1 MIKLNRRVLTAL
13 LLATASGLAFAQAWP
28 AKPIRMVIPY
38 PPGGPTDILGRIVA
52 QQLEARLGQPVVVDN
67 KPGASGMIGAD
78 IVAKAPPDGTT
89 LLVNASIHVIN
100 PSLYKKPP
108 HDAIRDFAPVS
119 LIADVPLVLVAAP
132 SQGFNTVQDVI
143 AAAKADPKRLNFAS
157 SGNAAAPHLAGEAFK
172 IATGVQMQ
180 HVPYKGSGPALADVI
195 GGQTQLMFDS
205 MPSSIGQIRAGKL
218 RAIAVTTAKRASA
231 LPDVPTI
238 AESGVPGYDIST
250 WYGVWA
256 PPGTPAEIVDRV
268 SQEIAQIVR
277 QPAVRE
283 RLAAL
288 GAEPVGNTPQ
298 EFAAYT
304 RSELA
309 KWERIVKASGATVD

>member
-1 MIKLNRRVLTAL
+1 MITLNRRVLTAL
-13 LLATASGLAFAQAWP
+13 LLATASGMAFAQAWP